1 MNTYEEKILMLCNE
15 LDDEIEERFYLLDRE
30 FDNTYCQYILY
41 TIGKMFIEKNIFI
54 LYRNLMMR
62 FIEKCFEKLS
72 EKEIYDYTF
81 LTDNLEYL
89 VNELI
94 SIDDVDKIREEIDIY
109 LDNKNSDSKK
119 LLLSNIG

>member
-1 MNTYEEKILMLCNE
+1 MSAYEEKILMLCNE

-41 TIGKMFIEKNIFI
+41 TIGKIFIEKNMFI
-54 LYRNLMMR
+54 LYRNLMMK
-62 FIEKCFEKLS
+62 FIEKCFEKLND
-72 EKEIYDYTF
+72 KEIYNYTF

-89 VNELI
+89 INELI
-94 SIDDVDKIREEIDIY
+94 TFDDISKIREEINEY
-109 LDNKNSDSKK
+109 LETKNSDSKK